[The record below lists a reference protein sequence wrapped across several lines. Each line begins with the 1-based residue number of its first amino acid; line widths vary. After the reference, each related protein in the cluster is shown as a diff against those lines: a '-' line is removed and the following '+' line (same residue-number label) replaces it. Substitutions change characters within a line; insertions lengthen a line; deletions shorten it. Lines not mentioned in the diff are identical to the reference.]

1 MPRRGEWAWRRPL
14 SISGTSERC
23 LDVSPE
29 STMRWDYDVFVSWTW
44 GRPSASNFAQHPE
57 NRLCGSRHWEMFST
71 VERTDTATDS

>member
-29 STMRWDYDVFVSWTW
+29 STMGWFHDVFVSWTW
-44 GRPSASNFAQHPE
+44 GRRRVSLKTQRIDFAVWPGMSNSP
-57 NRLCGSRHWEMFST
+57 N
-71 VERTDTATDS
+71 VRTI